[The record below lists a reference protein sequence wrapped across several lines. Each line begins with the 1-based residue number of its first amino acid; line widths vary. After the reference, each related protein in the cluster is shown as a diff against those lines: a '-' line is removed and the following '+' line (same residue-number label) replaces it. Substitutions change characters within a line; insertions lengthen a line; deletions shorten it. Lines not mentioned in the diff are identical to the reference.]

1 MSRRKQGSKPQHRSE
16 LSREDADLDEASGQK
31 VTMPPQPDLRNQDLL
46 TCGQCGRN
54 FLLRNILGFIE
65 HKKGGCERPSHLRD
79 VRGGPHSP
87 FAASEDRGTASMLEI
102 GAEDNPAGGE
112 LEPAYYICTSCKEPF
127 SSAWVLL
134 RHAQYTHG
142 LHIFLDLDD
151 SDRMGISPSTN
162 TEQPPQPSPTSAL
175 EGSPFEGLQCPE
187 PSFRGRSPA
196 NSMLFSPPLRCPLDY
211 SDSGSEEANPLPASG
226 RLAEQTFPLRVPG
239 GARKEMDFSRRLRK
253 LAGGMGPGD
262 ASRLQG
268 ARPPFLPAP
277 SPPPP
282 VSSSRPHGR
291 SKECEFCGKSFKFP
305 SNLVVHRRSH
315 TGEKPYRCPF
325 CDHACTQ
332 SSKLKRHMK
341 THLNHTGIFN
351 GWSGVPSEGVIKEET
366 YRHHAD
372 PAAGQ
377 ENGTYEDGEGQAR
390 PEDQS
395 RVYSAV
401 NVGSLLHG
409 QEELN
414 LKIKVLKEEPDLDED
429 LQPGEGQ
436 SDCEGNEPLS
446 DSEHFHTGGDGDVVN
461 GETQPV
467 RASPPT
473 GLANGFGFHSKR
485 LLGPPLGPSLLRAP
499 LKPVK
504 AEKDLLSE
512 EASRNFYSRWLAD
525 CAASRK
531 PPRAASVARA
541 SPCSENSGENAGSC
555 SSTPPRDA
563 SADSGTAS
571 GHSTPKR
578 MGPGRGVGEGRR
590 RNTCEFCGKTFRNA
604 SNLTV
609 HRRSHTGERPY
620 RCELC
625 SYACTQS
632 SKLTRHMKTHMQ
644 PGKEVFRCNTCN
656 IPFSIYS
663 TLEKHMKKRHSE
675 HLQEP
680 QLSN

>member
-16 LSREDADLDEASGQK
+16 LNREDAELDEASGQK
-31 VTMPPQPDLRNQDLL
+31 VAMPPQPDPRHQDLL

-65 HKKGGCERPSHLRD
+65 HKKSRCQRPTRLRE
-79 VRGGPHSP
+79 VGGGPHSP
-87 FAASEDRGTASMLEI
+87 LAAQQSTADPLVTSEDMYTASISEI
-102 GAEDNPAGGE
+102 GVEDNPVGDA
-112 LEPAYYICTSCKEPF
+112 LEPAYYVCTSCEEPF
-127 SSAWVLL
+127 SSARVLL
-134 RHAQYTHG
+134 HHAQYTHG
-142 LHIFLDLDD
+142 LQIYLELDD
-151 SDRMGISPSTN
+151 SERTGIP
-162 TEQPPQPSPTSAL
+162 PSPGEDQAAPSASML
-175 EGSPFEGLQCPE
+175 EGSPFEEPRCPE
-187 PSFRGRSPA
+187 SSVRGPRSPA
-196 NSMLFSPPLRCPLDY
+196 NSLLFGPSALGPPEY
-211 SDSGSEEANPLPASG
+211 SDSGSEEAVSRHRATE
-226 RLAEQTFPLRVPG
+226 RTFPMRMP
-239 GARKEMDFSRRLRK
+239 AKAMDFSRRLRK
-253 LAGGMGPGD
+253 LAAGGLGPG
-262 ASRLQG
+262 AG
-268 ARPPFLPAP
+268 GRPAFLPGLAQ
-277 SPPPP
+277 SPPPASSSS
-282 VSSSRPHGR
+282 SSSRPHGR

-325 CDHACTQ
+325 CDHACSQ

-341 THLNHTGIFN
+341 THINHAGILN
-351 GWSGVPSEGVIKEET
+351 GWAAALPDGPLLEDG
-366 YRHHAD
+366 YRHRAYQA
-372 PAAGQ
+372 PGL
-377 ENGTYEDGEGQAR
+377 ENGMAEDGDEHTAIDY
-390 PEDQS
+390 PALSTEHDI
-395 RVYSAV
+395 
-401 NVGSLLHG
+401 
-409 QEELN
+409 
-414 LKIKVLKEEPDLDED
+414 KIKVLKEEPESSEDQQVGKLKEQLDCQANETLSESERLQMEGDSDLA
-429 LQPGEGQ
+429 
-436 SDCEGNEPLS
+436 
-446 DSEHFHTGGDGDVVN
+446 N
-461 GETQPV
+461 GETESA
-467 RASPPT
+467 RASPP

-485 LLGPPLGPSLLRAP
+485 LLAPPRVPSLLRGT
-499 LKPVK
+499 LRQIK
-504 AEKDLLSE
+504 AEKDHLSE

-525 CAASRK
+525 CAASRR
-531 PPRAASVARA
+531 PAGAPSSAAAGARA
-541 SPCSENSGENAGSC
+541 SPSSENSGENAGSC
-555 SSTPPRDA
+555 SSSPPREA

-578 MGPGRGVGEGRR
+578 MGVGRGLGEGRR

>member
-1 MSRRKQGSKPQHRSE
+1 M
-16 LSREDADLDEASGQK
+16 AS
-31 VTMPPQPDLRNQDLL
+31 QPGLRNHDLL

-54 FLLRNILGFIE
+54 FLLSNILGFIE
-65 HKKGGCERPSHLRD
+65 HKRSRCQRPARLRD
-79 VRGGPHSP
+79 PRGGPHSP
-87 FAASEDRGTASMLEI
+87 LTARQPAADPVATSDEGRVARISEIR
-102 GAEDNPAGGE
+102 AEENPAGDE
-112 LEPAYYICTSCKEPF
+112 LEPAYYICTSCEEPF
-127 SSAWVLL
+127 SSAGVLL
-134 RHAQYTHG
+134 HHAQYTHG
-142 LHIFLDLDD
+142 LHIYMDLDD
-151 SDRMGISPSTN
+151 SERVGISPSPGS
-162 TEQPPQPSPTSAL
+162 EQLAQPSAAPTL
-175 EGSPFEGLQCPE
+175 EGSPFEGPHCPE
-187 PSFRGRSPA
+187 PPFRGRSPA
-196 NSMLFSPPLRCPLDY
+196 SSLLFTPSLRCPPDY
-211 SDSGSEEANPLPASG
+211 SDSGSEEASNPAPAA
-226 RLAEQTFPLRVPG
+226 RRAPPAEQAFPLQMPG
-239 GARKEMDFSRRLRK
+239 KEMDFSRRLRK
-253 LAGGMGPGD
+253 LAGGVGPSPAGRSQ
-262 ASRLQG
+262 A
-268 ARPPFLPAP
+268 ARAPFLAGP
-277 SPPPP
+277 SPP
-282 VSSSRPHGR
+282 SACSSRPHGR

-325 CDHACTQ
+325 CDHACSQ

-351 GWSGVPSEGVIKEET
+351 GWAGTLPEGTIKEEG
-366 YRHHAD
+366 YRHRAY
-372 PAAGQ
+372 PALDQ
-377 ENGTYEDGEGQAR
+377 DNGTYEDVDEHVG
-390 PEDQS
+390 PQS
-395 RVYSAV
+395 RGYSAL
-401 NVGSLLHG
+401 NVGALLAG
-409 QEELN
+409 QDDLD
-414 LKIKVLKEEPDLDED
+414 LKIKVLKEEPGSGED
-429 LQPGEGQ
+429 QQPGEHREQ
-436 SDCEGNEPLS
+436 SDCEGNEALS
-446 DSEHFHTGGDGDVVN
+446 ESDHFNAEGEAADFAN
-461 GETQPV
+461 GVTEPAI
-467 RASPPT
+467 ASPPPP
-473 GLANGFGFHSKR
+473 GLTNGFGFHSKR
-485 LLGPPLGPSLLRAP
+485 LLGPPLGPSLLRTP
-499 LKPVK
+499 LKPAK
-504 AEKDLLSE
+504 AEKDLPE

-531 PPRAASVARA
+531 PPGHPSAAARA
-541 SPCSENSGENAGSC
+541 SPSSENSGEHAGSC
-555 SSTPPRDA
+555 SSSPPRDA

-578 MGPGRGVGEGRR
+578 MGVGRGGGDGRR

>member
-1 MSRRKQGSKPQHRSE
+1 M
-16 LSREDADLDEASGQK
+16 ASQSG
-31 VTMPPQPDLRNQDLL
+31 LRNQDLL
-46 TCGQCGRN
+46 TCGQCGRH
-54 FLLRNILGFIE
+54 FLLSNILGFIE
-65 HKKGGCERPSHLRD
+65 HKKSRCQRPSRLRD
-79 VRGGPHSP
+79 SRGGPHSP
-87 FAASEDRGTASMLEI
+87 LTAQQAAADPLATGEDGRVASVSEI
-102 GAEDNPAGGE
+102 GTEENSARDES
-112 LEPAYYICTSCKEPF
+112 EPAYYVCTSCEEPF
-127 SSAWVLL
+127 SSARVLL

-142 LHIFLDLDD
+142 FHIYLELDD
-151 SDRMGISPSTN
+151 SERMGVSPS
-162 TEQPPQPSPTSAL
+162 PSAERPAQSSATPAL
-175 EGSPFEGLQCPE
+175 DGSPFECPE

-196 NSMLFSPPLRCPLDY
+196 SSLLFTPSLRCPPDY
-211 SDSGSEEANPLPASG
+211 SDSGSEEASNPVPASG
-226 RLAEQTFPLRVPG
+226 RPAADPAFPLPG
-239 GARKEMDFSRRLRK
+239 KEMDFSRRLRK
-253 LAGGMGPGD
+253 LAGGVGPSPAG
-262 ASRLQG
+262 RNQG
-268 ARPPFLPAP
+268 SQAAFLSGHSP
-277 SPPPP
+277 SPPPLAAG
-282 VSSSRPHGR
+282 SSRPHGR

-325 CDHACTQ
+325 CDHACSQ

-341 THLNHTGIFN
+341 THLNHTGLFN
-351 GWSGVPSEGVIKEET
+351 GWAGTLPEGTIKEES
-366 YRHHAD
+366 YRHRVY
-372 PAAGQ
+372 PPPSR
-377 ENGTYEDGEGQAR
+377 ENGAYEEAEEDAR
-390 PEDQS
+390 PQS
-395 RVYSAV
+395 HGYPAV
-401 NVGSLLHG
+401 TIGTMLSG
-409 QEELN
+409 QDDLD
-414 LKIKVLKEEPDLDED
+414 LKIKVLKEEPESGED
-429 LQPGEGQ
+429 LLPGELKEQ
-436 SDCEGNEPLS
+436 SDCEENEALS
-446 DSEHFHTGGDGDVVN
+446 ESDQFNTEGDADFAN
-461 GETQPV
+461 GEAKAAIV
-467 RASPPT
+467 SPAPP

-504 AEKDLLSE
+504 AEKDLLPE

-531 PPRAASVARA
+531 PAGPPSTAARA
-541 SPCSENSGENAGSC
+541 SPSSEHSGEMPGSC
-555 SSTPPRDA
+555 SSSPPRDA

-578 MGPGRGVGEGRR
+578 LGAGRGGGGDACRR

-675 HLQEP
+675 HP